1 MNDSTSINIQIK
13 KKLRLE
19 MKKTPV
25 KSVIL
30 EKDLNPGGGVECVSV
45 AKYFYNYR

>member
-1 MNDSTSINIQIK
+1 MILHQLTYKLK

-19 MKKTPV
+19 MKKKTR
-25 KSVIL
+25 KKCVIL
-30 EKDLNPGGGVECVSV
+30 EKDLNPGDGVECVSV

>member
-1 MNDSTSINIQIK
+1 MRNEK
-13 KKLRLE
+13 KNPR
-19 MKKTPV
+19 KKC
-25 KSVIL
+25 VIL